1 MVVDNHHSCLG
12 CNLLIIG
19 RVLKDNSLSLV
30 ILFVFSLLCSSV
42 IFFLL
47 LFGWMNESETG
58 GWMDGGIV
66 WDGCIFFCSVSTTG
80 RRRTKKNKSHNSFLK
95 LKFFFFFFLI
105 FNLFFYNPIHSSI
118 YPSFYYHH
126 PSLLLQ
132 PLPNIHHNH
141 FFLATS
147 NWIIIIRIHLFK

>member
-1 MVVDNHHSCLG
+1 MVLDNHHSCLG

-42 IFFLL
+42 IFFFAVVRL
-47 LFGWMNESETG
+47 NEWKWDW
-58 GWMDGGIV
+58 WMDGWGDCMGWV
-66 WDGCIFFCSVSTTG
+66 YFFFALFQQQEEEEP
-80 RRRTKKNKSHNSFLK
+80 KKNKSHNSFLK

-141 FFLATS
+141 FF
-147 NWIIIIRIHLFK
+147 